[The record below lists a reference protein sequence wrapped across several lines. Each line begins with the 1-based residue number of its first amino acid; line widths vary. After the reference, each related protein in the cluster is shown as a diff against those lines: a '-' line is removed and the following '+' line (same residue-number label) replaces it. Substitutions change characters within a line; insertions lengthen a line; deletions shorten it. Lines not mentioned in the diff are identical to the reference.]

1 MICQHYVDSSNP
13 STFIKPTHLP
23 LHPPDPDEYD
33 PEDSAPS
40 VRKLVRVDG
49 SATLSAICDDED
61 DDDDDD
67 DDDHFGIDG
76 AEQVDEEEAVQVRS
90 FGRSFGQVRL
100 AAPTSPPTSSPQP
113 HQKLPSRSKHRFDP
127 PIVSTP
133 PHLWQKD
140 SALCIGSACDS
151 ADLEA
156 NDPNLHDDH
165 PTSLDTTLH
174 NRSPQRSL
182 HQSHIPDRNCIA
194 SDPKH
199 NQIHQHDFADPGEN
213 AEHWP
218 QHLSPNDIRAAEKPK
233 SRLVLPFARRSS
245 AVASS
250 KNGDTNSA
258 TAPDSGRVVSSLLCF
273 PSRRATFRA
282 PCLLRERHRD
292 PESAINRADARTNSR
307 TAHSL
312 NSQSSQPH
320 GTQPVL
326 TSSSSRDT
334 PLISSTT
341 TTTTTPSDC
350 PFGKETV
357 KCSDICNHGTTQKKM
372 VKNVSLQRDDWI
384 EFTTSSNSGPR
395 KTAWIVRLLSSGP
408 LDMTVTR
415 SRFDRENDDD
425 DDEDFENACEE
436 RQWEGAPSKSDQL
449 EPTRAQGS
457 SGHVRSSVSTYFS
470 PASVNRE
477 TDEAASVSSR
487 RSGRRLWRLWPR
499 RT

>member
-1 MICQHYVDSSNP
+1 MICQRYIDSTNP
-13 STFIKPTHLP
+13 STLIEPNHLP
-23 LHPPDPDEYD
+23 LRLPDPDESD
-33 PEDSAPS
+33 PEESPPS

-49 SATLSAICDDED
+49 SATLSAICDDE

-100 AAPTSPPTSSPQP
+100 ATSISPPTLSPQP
-113 HQKLPSRSKHRFDP
+113 HQKLPFRSKQRFDP

-156 NDPNLHDDH
+156 NDPNPDDH
-165 PTSLDTTLH
+165 HPAPPDISLLD
-174 NRSPQRSL
+174 RSPHHSL

-199 NQIHQHDFADPGEN
+199 NQLHQHDIVDSEQN

-218 QHLSPNDIRAAEKPK
+218 RHFPHDICAAEKRK
-233 SRLVLPFARRSS
+233 SRLVLPFSRRSS
-245 AVASS
+245 AVGSS
-250 KNGDTNSA
+250 RNGDTNST
-258 TAPDSGRVVSSLLCF
+258 TAPESGGVVSALLCF

-292 PESAINRADARTNSR
+292 PEAAINRADATTNSR
-307 TAHSL
+307 TARAPSARP
-312 NSQSSQPH
+312 SQPH

-326 TSSSSRDT
+326 LSSSSRDA
-334 PLISSTT
+334 PHISSTT

-350 PFGKETV
+350 QSRKEID
-357 KCSDICNHGTTQKKM
+357 KCPDSCNHGTNRKKM
-372 VKNVSLQRDDWI
+372 VKNISLQRDDWI

-408 LDMTVTR
+408 LDMTISR
-415 SRFDRENDDD
+415 SRFDQENDDED
-425 DDEDFENACEE
+425 DDDFENTCEA
-436 RQWEGAPSKSDQL
+436 RQWEGAPSKHNQL

-457 SGHVRSSVSTYFS
+457 SGHVRSSVSNYFS
-470 PASVNRE
+470 PTSVNGE